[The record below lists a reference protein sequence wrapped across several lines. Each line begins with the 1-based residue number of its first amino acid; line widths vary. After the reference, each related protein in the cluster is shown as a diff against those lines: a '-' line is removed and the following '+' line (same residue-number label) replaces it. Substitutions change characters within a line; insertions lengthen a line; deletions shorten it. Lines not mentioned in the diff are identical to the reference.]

1 MDPLYAEL
9 LAEHWLQITFMH
21 LVMCFFAGMVG
32 YWLSSWLHDLA
43 DWLARRFLEKA
54 VALPPRSAPQVV
66 SADRL
71 DDVTF
76 WEFSEE
82 VDHQRRMAR

>member
-9 LAEHWLQITFMH
+9 LADHWLQITFMH
-21 LVMCFFAGMVG
+21 LVMCFFAGLVG
-32 YWLSSWLHDLA
+32 YWLSYSLHELVNWLC
-43 DWLARRFLEKA
+43 RRFLEKA